1 MRLDEKTLKGIKEV
15 LKNKKVILFGSRV
28 DESVKGGDI
37 DLYIDE
43 DLDIEEIAKLK
54 AKLIKKIGDR
64 KIDIVS
70 KRYANELILK
80 EIQKKGIII
89 VE

>member
-15 LKNKKVILFGSRV
+15 LKNKKVILFGSRA
-28 DESVKGGDI
+28 DDSVKGGDI

-80 EIQKKGIII
+80 EIQKKGIVI

>member
-1 MRLDEKTLKGIKEV
+1 VRLDEKTLKGIKEV

-28 DESVKGGDI
+28 DDSVKGGDI

-80 EIQKKGIII
+80 EIQKKGIVI

>member
-1 MRLDEKTLKGIKEV
+1 VRLDEKTLKAIKEV
-15 LKNKKVILFGSRV
+15 LKDKKVILFGSRV
-28 DESVKGGDI
+28 NDNAKGGDI

-43 DLDIEEIAKLK
+43 DLNVEEIAIIK

-64 KIDIVS
+64 KIDIIS

-80 EIQKKGIII
+80 EIQKKGIVI

>member
-15 LKNKKVILFGSRV
+15 LNGKKVILFGSRI
-28 DESVKGGDI
+28 DDKAKGGDI

-43 DLDIEEIAKLK
+43 DLDIEKIAIIK

-64 KIDIVS
+64 KIDIIS

-80 EIQKKGIII
+80 EIQKKGITI

>member
-1 MRLDEKTLKGIKEV
+1 MRLDEKTLKGIKEI
-15 LKNKKVILFGSRV
+15 LNGKKVILFGSRV
-28 DESVKGGDI
+28 NDKTKGGDI

-43 DLDIEEIAKLK
+43 DLDIEEIAKIK

-64 KIDIVS
+64 KIDIIS

-80 EIQKKGIII
+80 EIQKKGIVI

>member
-1 MRLDEKTLKGIKEV
+1 VRLDEKTLKGIKEV

-28 DESVKGGDI
+28 DDSVKGGDI

>member
-1 MRLDEKTLKGIKEV
+1 VRLDEKTLKGIKEV